1 MKKKEEKKKKKR
13 TKNLFLHSQTYG
25 NFVEGGGHQSIETLY
40 SKFGWN
46 PRQPISDT

>member
-1 MKKKEEKKKKKR
+1 MKKKEEKKKKKGQQNR
-13 TKNLFLHSQTYG
+13 FTLKP
-25 NFVEGGGHQSIETLY
+25 NFVEGGHQSIETLY

>member
-1 MKKKEEKKKKKR
+1 MKNLTDEKKEEKKKKKR
-13 TKNLFLHSQTYG
+13 DKNREVTKVSK
-25 NFVEGGGHQSIETLY
+25 LY